1 MAVIVETG
9 AGLSNATSYVS
20 EAELLAYA
28 TARGKTL
35 STDRSV
41 LLIQAMDYIDEQD
54 FIGEKFTETQAL
66 QWPRYNAWLDNY
78 LIGPDTIP
86 QLLKDCLCEAA
97 IAVDA
102 GNSPLAT
109 IEREVKRET
118 VDVLTI
124 EYMDSAGAV
133 PYNRALETKL
143 RRLIKGGGK
152 KMVVRA

>member
-9 AGLSNATSYVS
+9 AGLTNATSYVS

-35 STDRSV
+35 TGDETV

-78 LIGPDTIP
+78 IIDSDTIP

-97 IAVDA
+97 LAVDA
-102 GNSPLAT
+102 GNNPLAT
-109 IEREVKRET
+109 IDREVKREK
-118 VDVLTI
+118 VDVIEI
-124 EYMDSAGAV
+124 EYMDGAGAV

-143 RRLIKGGGK
+143 RRLIKGSK
-152 KMVVRA
+152 KMVIRA